1 MKTSTRWSCW
11 AAAALP
17 SLGSLGSSLVG
28 CAPAPRPPLRLAL
41 NRWIGF
47 DALWLADHLGF
58 IAAEGLRI
66 EILETTST
74 GDSWRLV
81 ELRQVDVFG
90 GTMMELLNSAVART
104 RRAELA
110 ALLPANRRAIERI
123 RTDPAA
129 LQPIATRQG
138 LPAAAVAEAL
148 RGLILPD
155 LASQSAQVAEEGL
168 LHRALTRA
176 GETLFKF
183 GPLLRLPA
191 VADLFGL
198 SVVRPTAFAK

>member
-17 SLGSLGSSLVG
+17 SLRSLGSSLVG

-104 RRAELA
+104 RR
-110 ALLPANRRAIERI
+110 RRAGR
-123 RTDPAA
+123 PS
-129 LQPIATRQG
+129 PRQG
-138 LPAAAVAEAL
+138 LPAAAVAEPL

-155 LASQSAQVAEEGL
+155 LASQSALVAEEGL

-183 GPLLRLPA
+183 GTLLQPPA